1 MSLAKGATAETT
13 ASISR
18 LAGQRAL
25 ALRQRRQHA
34 DWIAGFAVMTQAG
47 KPLPGPA
54 GEGGPPLVRGFAL
67 PASDWQIE
75 DTWHVAGLKGTGSD
89 HVSLRD
95 KLVPAAN
102 FFDAATGVSHL
113 PGPLY
118 QTVAEYL
125 PLIHSVMTTGMAE
138 GALHDLIELANTGRQ
153 QLRAPAPL
161 RDSELFQ
168 AELGRISAD
177 LRPAQAFLD
186 AQVAGHWRHTLAGTL
201 KDDALLA
208 QGIQAAIWIA
218 ATCIETGLSKMVVVP
233 GERTTS

>member
-102 FFDAATGVSHL
+102 FFDVATGVSHL

-125 PLIHSVMTTGMAE
+125 PLIHSAMTTAWP
-138 GALHDLIELANTGRQ
+138 R
-153 QLRAPAPL
+153 
-161 RDSELFQ
+161 
-168 AELGRISAD
+168 
-177 LRPAQAFLD
+177 
-186 AQVAGHWRHTLAGTL
+186 
-201 KDDALLA
+201 
-208 QGIQAAIWIA
+208 
-218 ATCIETGLSKMVVVP
+218 VP
-233 GERTTS
+233 CMT